1 MDVVIIGV
9 KSVIKNPLPMTRI
22 HTVKILGIFGI
33 SVSDPLEIQTQ
44 QHELDEVRGDIDR
57 R

>member
-22 HTVKILGIFGI
+22 HTVKLLLGIFGI
-33 SVSDPLEIQTQ
+33 AHLLGIQTQ